1 MEGKVLKANYSP
13 GQIVRQ
19 QVLSAA
25 EQAERLVADAEA
37 AREDIRAEAWRTGYS
52 EGLLQWEAAL
62 EAARA
67 QTERYRKECQADIV
81 RLAVRIAG
89 KILGE
94 ELQAT
99 PERMVAIVGEALKSV
114 TRERALTIRVALGAA
129 AVLTPHLAKLRER
142 LPQECSVR
150 VAESA
155 EIGEGGCMIV
165 SELGAIDA
173 RVEVQ
178 LEMLQRA
185 LLHEVQP

>member
-1 MEGKVLKANYSP
+1 MDGKILKAVP
-13 GQIVRQ
+13 AAGQIVRQ

-25 EQAERLVADAEA
+25 EQAERMLAEA
-37 AREDIRAEAWRTGYS
+37 HAARDQIRAEAWRAGYA
-52 EGLLQWEAAL
+52 EGLGEWEATL
-62 EAARA
+62 EGARA
-67 QTERYRKECQADIV
+67 QAERYRKNCQADFV
-81 RLAVRIAG
+81 RLAIRIAG

-94 ELQAT
+94 ELQT
-99 PERMVAIVGEALKSV
+99 SPERVVAIVGEALKSV
-114 TRERALTIRVALGAA
+114 TRERALTIRVAPGAA

-142 LPQECSVR
+142 LPQDCSVR

-155 EIGEGGCMIV
+155 EIAEGGCMIV

-178 LEMLQRA
+178 LEMLERA